1 MAKQGRTKT
10 DSPGATKA
18 RANLEQA
25 VADVDRV
32 LGLQEL
38 RTDRGPDAAIAGFHS
53 TQSVGCSTYSVACGG
68 GGGGTVQM

>member
-10 DSPGATKA
+10 KAAAPGAARA

-32 LGLQEL
+32 LGLQEM
-38 RTDRGPDAAIAGFHS
+38 RSDQGGGAAIAGFHS

-68 GGGGTVQM
+68 GGTVQM